1 MGRARTYPDTQ
12 AGRSRALRDAD
23 DTSMSR
29 RGHRMSWK
37 RWRKGTL
44 EGGGNWL
51 NAPGWEG
58 TCQRCGDTIH
68 VVSLG
73 NGVGYMSYT
82 DIYGR
87 HRGFRQCKSGR
98 RR

>member
-1 MGRARTYPDTQ
+1 
-12 AGRSRALRDAD
+12 
-23 DTSMSR
+23 
-29 RGHRMSWK
+29 MSWS

-58 TCQRCGDTIH
+58 TCQRCGDVLR
-68 VVSLG
+68 VVSLEHT
-73 NGVGYMSYT
+73 GYTSCT
-82 DIYGR
+82 DIYGT
-87 HRGFRQCKSGR
+87 HRDFRQCKSGR